1 LVSYLKKKKKKKKL
15 FVFGAPL
22 RLTEKKDNE
31 KMF

>member
-1 LVSYLKKKKKKKKL
+1 VVAYLGKKKKKKKM